1 MKRLVL
7 FCTLVLL
14 GATWLHAQQDM
25 FKSLFIY
32 NFTKSIDWPAD
43 YQQGDFV
50 VAVVGKDGVADEL
63 QKLATTKKINTQNL
77 QVVQLNNISDVPK
90 AHIIYVSASKSGS
103 LASIVNYYKNKPT
116 LVVTQK
122 EKACS
127 EGAGINFILV
137 DGKLKFEIC
146 PKNITSHRLA
156 LSPKLTALGVL
167 IE

>member
-1 MKRLVL
+1 MKK
-7 FCTLVLL
+7 LVLL
-14 GATWLHAQQDM
+14 CTLILLGSPWLHAQQDM
-25 FKSLFIY
+25 FKSLFVY

-43 YQQGDFV
+43 YQQGDFI
-50 VAVVGKDGVADEL
+50 VAVVGKDGITEEL
-63 QKLATTKKINTQNL
+63 QKLAATKKINTQNL

-90 AHIIYVSASKSGS
+90 AHIIYVSPAKNGS
-103 LASIVNYYKNKPT
+103 LASIVDYYKSKPT
-116 LVVTQK
+116 LVVSQK
-122 EKACS
+122 EKGCS

-146 PKNITSHRLA
+146 PKNITSHHLA